1 MSNAD
6 DSVAMPSTRLLPAIL
21 AGGASAATID
31 IVYAMISV
39 GLRGRSPQWVLQSV
53 ASGLLGSDAFQGGWA
68 SAGLGLAAHFVI
80 ATGAAAVFALASAQI
95 ESLRRHWILAG
106 ALFGVGVYL
115 VMNFVVL
122 PLSAVPFKI
131 NYTSSVL
138 AQGFVS
144 HALGVG
150 IPIAAAFRQ
159 FGSTAK
165 YETERALD

>member
-1 MSNAD
+1 MQV
-6 DSVAMPSTRLLPAIL
+6 DSTSRSRRTRLIAAIATGGL
-21 AGGASAATID
+21 AAGTID

-39 GLRGRSPQWVLQSV
+39 GMRGRSPQWVLQSV

-80 ATGAAAVFALASAQI
+80 ATGAATVFVLANVQI
-95 ESLRRHWILAG
+95 EALRRHWLLAG
-106 ALFGVGVYL
+106 VLFGVGVYL
-115 VMNFVVL
+115 FMNFVVL

-131 NYTSSVL
+131 NYTWSVL

-150 IPIAAAFRQ
+150 IPIAAAFRR
-159 FGSTAK
+159 FGSTAMS
-165 YETERALD
+165 ETERALD